1 MIWTINLIFEM
12 IEKYADDYSKDELL
26 GVLKHISSDLYL
38 YLQNYDYKHELLND
52 YFSDYKYQKVTN
64 KITTEFRA
72 LVEKQA
78 VDREYLRILP
88 ARSEKTESIDMQN
101 TAVYGLIFF

>member
-1 MIWTINLIFEM
+1 MGYGEGIKDSLLPYRCNKEEINLIFEM

-52 YFSDYKYQKVTN
+52 YFSDYKYLKVTN
-64 KITTEFRA
+64 KIT
-72 LVEKQA
+72 
-78 VDREYLRILP
+78 D
-88 ARSEKTESIDMQN
+88 
-101 TAVYGLIFF
+101 